1 MLLLKRISKL
11 SGGTWEILKSPRVIA
26 LIKVGIAVLA
36 VVQAIEELRDVPRG
50 SKAKIGF
57 KQEFVNDNN
66 EEQD

>member
-50 SKAKIGF
+50 SKSKIGF
-57 KQEFVNDNN
+57 KQEFDNN
-66 EEQD
+66 NNEAQD